1 VFLGRNAFLI
11 VTFMLFLETLSF
23 RGRNLSNF
31 IKMKD
36 YASKQLSELFK
47 MVERTLFE
55 QTLLQENQFKGA
67 LSDFK
72 ITNF

>member
-1 VFLGRNAFLI
+1 
-11 VTFMLFLETLSF
+11 MLFLETLSF

-31 IKMKD
+31 IKMKY